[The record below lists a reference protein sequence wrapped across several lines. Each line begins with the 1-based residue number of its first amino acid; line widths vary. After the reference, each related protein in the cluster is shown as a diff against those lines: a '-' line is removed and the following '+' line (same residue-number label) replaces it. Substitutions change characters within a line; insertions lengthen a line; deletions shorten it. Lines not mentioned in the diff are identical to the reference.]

1 MKKILLICIIC
12 LIFCVSIHAQ
22 NIVGNWKLTWIVI
35 ELDMAYSIIV
45 PITLSIEENGKISG
59 NGGCNNFTGNFSFR
73 KKKSYKKPVKIKF
86 KDFVSTKLPSEK
98 PSRAEN
104 AFFRSLREADRIYLE
119 NEELI
124 IDSSKVGN
132 TMNFLRVSSLTE

>member
-1 MKKILLICIIC
+1 MKKTFLICFFC

-35 ELDMAYSIIV
+35 ESDMAYSIIV

-59 NGGCNNFTGNFSFR
+59 NGGCNSFTGNFSYK
-73 KKKSYKKPVKIKF
+73 KKKSYKKPVKIKI
-86 KDFVSTKLPSEK
+86 KDFVSTKLSCEK

-104 AFFRSLREADRIYLE
+104 AFFRSLREADTIYIK

-124 IDSSKVGN
+124 IKSSKIGN
-132 TMNFLRVSSLTE
+132 TMNFLRVEN